1 VEWECAGGW
10 VDGGIVAYFFLL
22 AVALPSLTVLG
33 ACVTFRIT
41 REEERARVDA
51 AEGEAGRG
59 RRRHCSPRHASL
71 RSAPRI
77 YRCVSSIVRNL
88 KLLCAIP
95 AHRASETAPR
105 SSRGGLG
112 RRAAEPGLGGGARG
126 PSSGSVAPS
135 LYRGVRLERGS
146 WKPQTIAF
154 Y

>member
-1 VEWECAGGW
+1 VRCAEEKWAQAVEWECAGGW

-77 YRCVSSIVRNL
+77 YRCL
-88 KLLCAIP
+88 KQ
-95 AHRASETAPR
+95 
-105 SSRGGLG
+105 
-112 RRAAEPGLGGGARG
+112 RRARPGEARVGARLNL
-126 PSSGSVAPS
+126 A
-135 LYRGVRLERGS
+135 LAGVLAVPRRARSRRRYTGV
-146 WKPQTIAF
+146 F
-154 Y
+154 V